1 MKQASFRF
9 YEELNDFLPKERRK
23 VSFDYQFVNEPRLSE
38 VIESF
43 GVPHSQVDL
52 IIVNGQTADFNSRLK
67 NNDRVAVYPMFEAID
82 IAPINILRPKPLRKI
97 KFIVDVHLGRLAKY
111 LRMGG
116 FDVVFEN
123 LDDDQIVAISV
134 AQNRIILTKDRGLLK
149 NKNVTHGYWVCA
161 KEPREQLVEIIN
173 RFDLVSKIK
182 FLVRCLL
189 CNSRLMKIKKSQL
202 DQISFKRP
210 LQFYDKFYLCKHC
223 HKIYW
228 EGSHYN
234 NMIKMLKQIM
244 AESQSR
250 LNHR

>member
-1 MKQASFRF
+1 MKHASFRF
-9 YEELNDFLPKERRK
+9 YEELNDFLPRERRK
-23 VSFDYQFVNEPRLSE
+23 VTFEYQFVNEPRLIE

-52 IIVNGQTADFNSRLK
+52 IIINGQTVDFNCHLK
-67 NNDRVAVYPMFEAID
+67 NKDRVAVYPMFEAID

-97 KFIVDVHLGRLAKY
+97 KFIIDVHLGRLAKY
-111 LRMGG
+111 LRMCG
-116 FDVVFEN
+116 FDAYFEN

-134 AQNRIILTKDRGLLK
+134 AQKRIILTKDRGLLK
-149 NKNVTHGYWVCA
+149 NRKVTHGYWVRA
-161 KEPREQLVEIIN
+161 KEPREQLLEIIN

-182 FLVRCLL
+182 FLVRCLI
-189 CNSRLMKIKKSQL
+189 CNSRLVKAKKNEL
-202 DQISFKRP
+202 GPISFDSQ
-210 LQFYDKFYLCKHC
+210 LQFYDRFYLCKHC

-234 NMIKMLKQIM
+234 NMVKMLKQVIV
-244 AESQSR
+244 ESQSR